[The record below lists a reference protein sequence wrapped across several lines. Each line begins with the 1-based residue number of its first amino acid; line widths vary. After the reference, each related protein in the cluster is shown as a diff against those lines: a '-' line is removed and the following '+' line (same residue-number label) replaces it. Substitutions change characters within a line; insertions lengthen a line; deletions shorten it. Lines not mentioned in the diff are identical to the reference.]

1 MQSIEIIY
9 LCASSVA
16 IFAMVPQIQ
25 KLVTVKRSDAL
36 SLSTWSTWA
45 VCQVVS
51 LLYSVSIGA
60 IPLFIANIVWVSF
73 YAIMVALII
82 KYRTKP
88 IRLEYTPEMETAIK
102 TLRKYPVFRQ
112 MFDRD
117 LM

>member
-16 IFAMVPQIQ
+16 IFAMIPQIQ
-25 KLVTVKRSDAL
+25 QLVKVKRSDAL

-60 IPLFIANIVWVSF
+60 IPLFIANVVWVSF
-73 YAIMVALII
+73 YTIMVVLIFR
-82 KYRTKP
+82 YRTKP
-88 IRLEYTPEMETAIK
+88 IKLEYTPEMEAAVK
-102 TLRKYPVFRQ
+102 TLKRHPAFKQ
-112 MFDRD
+112 MFERD
-117 LM
+117 SL